1 MPFLLISLKWPYRS
15 VSHNQITSR
24 KEFEYNFLVTY
35 IDENRIR
42 VSSES
47 AYLTND
53 VLARP
58 NLKVVLH
65 ATVTR
70 IITKKVGNEVQATGV
85 EFAKSKN
92 GPRFTA
98 HSKREIIVAYVIFL
112 LLISNIAPDMLPQ
125 VPERFIHPRC
135 VWICENTIRS
145 PRTFFR
151 SFCSLGLAQLNTC
164 KVLTSRLY
172 TISQELAHISSTTQL
187 SMYTSRIDLRL
198 PNTSNP
204 NPLWRS
210 SSCWVL
216 HLNI

>member
-1 MPFLLISLKWPYRS
+1 M
-15 VSHNQITSR
+15 
-24 KEFEYNFLVTY
+24 
-35 IDENRIR
+35 R

-47 AYLTND
+47 AYLTDD

-70 IITKKVGNEVQATGV
+70 IVTKKVGNEVQATGV

-98 HSKREIIVAYVIFL
+98 HSKSEIIVAYVIFL

-125 VPERFIHPRC
+125 VLERFIHPRW
-135 VWICENTIRS
+135 VWICENTVRS
-145 PRTFFR
+145 SRTLFR
-151 SFCSLGLAQLNTC
+151 SSCSLELDRLKIC
-164 KVLTSRLY
+164 KILTSRLY
-172 TISQELAHISSTTQL
+172 MISQELAHISSITQL
-187 SMYTSRIDLRL
+187 SMYTSRIDLHL

-210 SSCWVL
+210 SSCWDL
-216 HLNI
+216 RLNI